1 MIQPRL
7 KNSDLG
13 VRTASAVVMVSVV
26 AATSWSGPMAWS
38 ALVLLVG
45 LICYAELI
53 VLVYRAFPKWPKRIF
68 AGFIGFIYVGFAI
81 LVLTYLPFGN
91 LYHGTTPNGGK
102 YIGLAQLASVIGL
115 VICTDVGAYFTG
127 RTIGGP
133 RIAPSISPSKTWAG
147 LAGGMIFAG
156 LWALLALRLPTAIV
170 GGIDG
175 WARPLASY
183 NVLAFISG
191 ALMAVV
197 AQAGDFLE
205 SWLKRRA
212 GVKDS
217 STLIPGHGG
226 VFDRI
231 DGLLPVA
238 FVYGVFGDWLILGS
252 WLK

>member
-1 MIQPRL
+1 MIAIPA
-7 KNSDLG
+7 KKSDLG
-13 VRTASAVVMVSVV
+13 VRTASAVVMVSIV
-26 AATSWSGPMAWS
+26 AATSWSGPMAWF

-53 VLVYRAFPKWPKRIF
+53 VLVYKAFREWPKRIF
-68 AGFIGFIYVGFAI
+68 AGLAGFVYVGSAI
-81 LVLTYLPFGN
+81 SILTFLPFSI
-91 LYHGTTPNGGK
+91 LYHGTTPEGGK
-102 YIGLAQLASVIGL
+102 YLGLAQLASVIGL
-115 VICTDVGAYFTG
+115 VVCTDVGAYFTG
-127 RTIGGP
+127 RAIGGP

-170 GGIDG
+170 GDLG

-183 NVLAFISG
+183 NVAAFISG

-197 AQAGDFLE
+197 SQAGDFLE

-217 STLIPGHGG
+217 SVLIPGHGG

-238 FVYGVFGDWLILGS
+238 FVYGVFGDWLILR
-252 WLK
+252 